1 MYGLDQIRPKTFCK
15 VSPGS
20 SSLFPRR
27 NRQAHDVIPQGAAE
41 FEVLK
46 TFRCKDFEEVFA
58 HLKYV
63 DDDVDG
69 GVGDE
74 HHVVPP
80 GQPLRPRGPLQD
92 VAVLDHLVIYV
103 ELLAIYLF
111 LSVTAIW

>member
-1 MYGLDQIRPKTFCK
+1 ML
-15 VSPGS
+15 
-20 SSLFPRR
+20 
-27 NRQAHDVIPQGAAE
+27 PQGAAE

-74 HHVVPP
+74 HHVV
-80 GQPLRPRGPLQD
+80 QPRQPFCPRRPLQD
-92 VAVLDHLVIYV
+92 VAVLDHLVR
-103 ELLAIYLF
+103 ERTF
-111 LSVTAIW
+111 LQL